1 MKSRLKKANRIKTN
15 TMKAQKRKARTKKPK
30 VNPPKVLKD
39 SDIPTDLQVG
49 GKTKEKLNDED
60 CRLFMLMSETKKLR
74 SYEDGKIRHPNSSMA
89 EILQGEFSKSFIRNS
104 LGRLSSEGMIQIQL
118 KQIPTGEMMREITVR
133 NTGITS
139 QHYWDWLDRNS
150 KNIENPFENRNLSAD
165 LQIDIDNTDP
175 LTENDFIIFFL
186 IDHFAGGEKG
196 NTVRISNSSISKECK
211 SRYTTK
217 EIYHSLGK
225 LVREGLIQVEVFET
239 AQSTIFREIKVIPGF
254 GTHPDLAKWIA
265 DIKQNGVDNRKS
277 SKRQSEEPKTD
288 NSVPYYPLPVEV
300 AWALRE
306 IEVIHTG
313 CVDNYIDSANL
324 NPMSRF
330 QHQVF
335 SEGVKNSMSMLK
347 LTQNDWDGI
356 IERSTKMASGEAGA
370 GINLFTH
377 YRFRVHLEALRLLRG
392 KSLMEILYL
401 GEINVQNEFSET
413 DIDLYNNTCEQIWS
427 MVEQNPDMDIS
438 QITLGDIEN
447 GTKFCA

>member
-1 MKSRLKKANRIKTN
+1 MKTRRKKAKRTKTQ
-15 TMKAQKRKARTKKPK
+15 TMKAQKRKKRITKSKI
-30 VNPPKVLKD
+30 NPPKVLKD
-39 SDIPTDLQVG
+39 SELPLDLQTG
-49 GKTKEKLNDED
+49 GKTKKNLNDDD
-60 CRLFMLMSETKKLR
+60 CRFYMLMSETNKLR
-74 SYEDGKIRHPNSSMA
+74 SYEDGKIRHANSSMA
-89 EILQGEFSKSFIRNS
+89 EILPDKFSESFIRTS
-104 LGRLSSEGMIQIQL
+104 LGKLSREGMIQIQL
-118 KQIPTGEMMREITVR
+118 KQIPTGEMVREITLKD
-133 NTGITS
+133 TGITNKYYS
-139 QHYWDWLDRNS
+139 EWLLRNS
-150 KNIENPFENRNLSAD
+150 RKIENPFENRNLSVD
-165 LQIDIDNTDP
+165 IQIDIDNTDP
-175 LTENDFIIFFL
+175 LTERDFIIFFI
-186 IDHFAGGEKG
+186 IDHIADGEKG
-196 NTVRISNSSISKECK
+196 NTVRISNSRICKECDPPF
-211 SRYTTK
+211 SRE

-225 LVREGLIQVEVFET
+225 LVRERLIQVEVFK
-239 AQSTIFREIKVIPGF
+239 AGQSTNFREIKVIPGF

-265 DIKQNGVDNRKS
+265 DIKKNGIDNR
-277 SKRQSEEPKTD
+277 QSTIKEPETD

-306 IEVIHTG
+306 IDVKLSGYE
-313 CVDNYIDSANL
+313 DNYIDSANL
-324 NPMSRF
+324 NKMSDF
-330 QHQVF
+330 QYQIFAGGIKH
-335 SEGVKNSMSMLK
+335 NMSQLK